1 MSGAPY
7 EALLALV
14 PQGGARVDWA
24 GLGAA
29 GLGDIFAAM
38 QSTQQNPEYHAEG
51 DVLTHTKLVTE
62 ALVNDPRYAAESDEG
77 RTVLFLAALLHDV
90 GKPKCTRLRDGKLT
104 SPYHTSTGARVARE
118 LLFRVLGLAGTPEAV
133 RLRESVLA
141 YVRYHS
147 FPPFAIHATD
157 VRRRLLRIAA
167 MGELAGAFTIER
179 LCILE
184 DADIRGRISPNIEE
198 ALERVEYCRMLAEE
212 EGVLRSPFSFTDAFS
227 ERAYFR
233 GQTDAPT
240 VPLYR
245 DSFGTVI
252 MMSGLPGT
260 GKDTYIAANYPD
272 LPVVSLDAIRARLSV
287 RPTDNQGPVVA
298 AAIEEAREHL
308 RKKQP
313 FVWNATCLTAE
324 FRGQQ
329 ISLFEQYGA
338 SVRTVFLE
346 TEYREGLRRNAGRE
360 GVAVVPV
367 PVIDKMIRNM
377 ELPERHECE
386 EVVWLQV

>member
-1 MSGAPY
+1 MIAPY

-14 PQGGARVDWA
+14 PAGGGRIDWE
-24 GLGAA
+24 GLAAA
-29 GLGDIFAAM
+29 GLADTFAAM
-38 QSTQQNPEYHAEG
+38 GNTMQNPVYHAEG
-51 DVLTHTKLVTE
+51 DVLTHTKMVSE
-62 ALVNDPRYAAESDEG
+62 ALVSDPRYAAESDEG
-77 RTVLFLAALLHDV
+77 RTVLFLAALLHDI
-90 GKPKCTRLRDGKLT
+90 GKPKCTRLRDGVLT
-104 SPYHTSTGARVARE
+104 SPYHTSTGARIARE
-118 LLFRVLGLAGTPEAV
+118 LFFRILGLGGTPEAV
-133 RLRESVLA
+133 RLRESVVA
-141 YVRYHS
+141 YIRYHS
-147 FPPFAIHATD
+147 FPPYAIHAND
-157 VRRRLLRIAA
+157 ARRRLLRIAA
-167 MGELAGAFTIER
+167 TGELAGAFTIER

-184 DADIRGRISPNIEE
+184 DADIRGRISPNVPE

-212 EGVLRSPFSFTDAFS
+212 EGVLRAPYAFPDAFS
-227 ERAYFR
+227 MRAFFR
-233 GQTDAPT
+233 GQTESPD
-240 VPLYR
+240 VPMYR
-245 DSFGTVI
+245 DTFGTVV

-260 GKDTYIAANYPD
+260 GKDTYIASHYPD
-272 LPVVSLDAIRARLSV
+272 LPMVSLDAIRARLAV

-313 FVWNATCLTAE
+313 FVWNATCLSAE
-324 FRGQQ
+324 FRNQQ

-367 PVIDKMIRNM
+367 PVIDKMIRNL

-386 EVVWLQV
+386 DVVWLQI